1 MRCSSCEP
9 LLDQYLERVL
19 SPRAML
25 RVAKHLHSC
34 KACHALLNELRSVD
48 GLLLGAKQPEL
59 PPNFTFALM
68 AEVRSQPSTRRRR
81 IPAWAMLAAYLICA
95 WFAAAAAIAIYR
107 GRWPNLATGFAS
119 LQNLSAWRAT
129 ASVVHAF
136 APATPVVAITVAV
149 VLALD
154 VALLVAVFAFYR
166 SVRPRLAAAVAVA
179 PVDFH
184 E

>member
-19 SPRAML
+19 SHRSML
-25 RVAKHLHSC
+25 AVAKHLHSC

-68 AEVRSQPSTRRRR
+68 AEVRSQPAVRRRR
-81 IPAWAMLAAYLICA
+81 VPAWAMLLAYLACA
-95 WFAAAAAIAIYR
+95 WFTGVAAIAIYR
-107 GRWPNLATGFAS
+107 GRWPNPAAELAS
-119 LQNLSAWRAT
+119 LQNASAWRAM
-129 ASVVHAF
+129 ANVLHAF
-136 APATPVVAITVAV
+136 APATPLVAGTVAL

-154 VALLVAVFAFYR
+154 VALFAAVFVFYR
-166 SVRPRLAAAVAVA
+166 SLRPRFAAQIA
-179 PVDFH
+179 PAPADFN